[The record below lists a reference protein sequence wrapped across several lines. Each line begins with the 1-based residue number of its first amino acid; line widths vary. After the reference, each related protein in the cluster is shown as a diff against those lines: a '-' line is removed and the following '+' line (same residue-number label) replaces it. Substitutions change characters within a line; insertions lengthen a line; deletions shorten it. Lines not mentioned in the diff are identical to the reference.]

1 MLEEI
6 KQGSIGPM
14 CQGLILRV
22 RNATL
27 PLCISCTRLANGA
40 DPADLIEPAANTVAY
55 LLHERAWARFTRTA
69 PARLAPAQ
77 TGA

>member
-1 MLEEI
+1 
-6 KQGSIGPM
+6 M

-40 DPADLIEPAANTVAY
+40 DPADLIEPAAK
-55 LLHERAWARFTRTA
+55 RAENGVYGCKNHA
-69 PARLAPAQ
+69 PAEFPSAME
-77 TGA
+77 GS